1 MQCRRCSSE
10 VVGFRPEKLGQ
21 DREFRSE
28 DLQKENN
35 QRENRERQHNQL
47 IIKVG
52 KLKLSKLRQSKP
64 CNLANRSW
72 LCCCKDSKK

>member
-28 DLQKENN
+28 DLQKKNN

-52 KLKLSKLRQSKP
+52 KWKLSKVRQSKS
-64 CNLANRSW
+64 CKQVLA
-72 LCCCKDSKK
+72 LLL